1 MTKKKSSVFICQKC
15 GHETSKWLGKCPQCQ
30 DWNTFEEEALT
41 FKKNHNTTKQ
51 KQHIPLKVNDIRTE
65 LQERNISSID
75 EFDRVLGGG
84 LIKGSIT
91 LIGGEP
97 GIGKSTLILQV
108 MGALA
113 EKYSQEKILYV
124 SGEESY
130 GQIAARSN
138 RLKINKDNLY
148 ILNETNWQNIHS
160 HISKIRP
167 LFVVIDSIQT
177 TISTEVTS
185 GPGSVTQIREV
196 TYEIMN
202 MAKAGGVTALI
213 IGHITKEGII
223 AGPKILEHMVD
234 TVVYF
239 EGDQYGHYRILRS
252 IKNRFGN
259 TNEVGIFEMNTTGLS
274 QVSNP
279 AQYFLDTHL
288 ENTEGRTQTCIMEG
302 TRILFVEI
310 QSLVLENK
318 FGAGRRTTQG
328 LDSNRLSMLIAVVE
342 KHCKI
347 PIGHND
353 IYSNIVAGIK
363 LKEQDGDLAICASLI
378 SSSLNIIIPNNT
390 VFIGEVGLTGEIRG
404 VPLIEQRLQEMTKL
418 NYKNLVISQRAAK
431 KLNTS
436 ESQVNIVGLN
446 NVQGLLE
453 YLNTIRSSY
462 KKP

>member
-1 MTKKKSSVFICQKC
+1 MTKKRNSLFICQKC

-30 DWNTFEEEALT
+30 EWNTFEEETPPL
-41 FKKNHNTTKQ
+41 KKSHDPLKQNH
-51 KQHIPLKVNDIRTE
+51 HIPLKINDIRME
-65 LQERNISSID
+65 SQERSVSNID

-84 LIKGSIT
+84 LIKGSLT

-113 EKYSQEKILYV
+113 EKYPQEKVLYV

-130 GQIAARSN
+130 GQIANRSN
-138 RLKINKDNLY
+138 RLNVNKNNLY
-148 ILNETNWQNIHS
+148 ILNETNWQNISS
-160 HISKIRP
+160 HISKIHPR
-167 LFVVIDSIQT
+167 FVVIDSIQT
-177 TISTEVTS
+177 TISTEAAS
-185 GPGSVTQIREV
+185 GPGSITQIREV

-202 MAKAGGVTALI
+202 MAKANGITALI
-213 IGHITKEGII
+213 IGHITKEGVI

-259 TNEVGIFEMNTTGLS
+259 TNEVGIFEMSTTGLS
-274 QVSNP
+274 EVPNP

-288 ENTEGRTQTCIMEG
+288 ENAEGRTQTCIMEG

-363 LKEQDGDLAICASLI
+363 LKERDGDLAVCASLI
-378 SSSLNIIIPNNT
+378 SSILNIIIPNDT
-390 VFIGEVGLTGEIRG
+390 VFVGEVGLTGEIRG

-418 NYKNLVISQRAAK
+418 NYKNLVISQRTAK
-431 KLNTS
+431 KLRSNDIRMN
-436 ESQVNIVGLN
+436 VIGLDN
-446 NVQGLLE
+446 AQDLLQ
-453 YLNTIRSSY
+453 YLNTIRHH
-462 KKP
+462 KKS